1 MHMNNLI
8 PVSNSFDSNGQ
19 TYYTIGNYVDIYEI
33 SSIAFGPN
41 TIDIK
46 TFSIPPNIKNVILLD
61 GFNQEVPQ
69 NYFPN
74 TVTTIIIHNISKPLS
89 IGSLSNIK
97 NIYLKDGFNHPLESG
112 IIPTSIQKLYLSPNF
127 NQKLFSSS
135 SIPNSIVLEIFY
147 SDPFDHTIFNNLN
160 INNIKLLKQ

>member
-8 PVSNSFDSNGQ
+8 PVSDSFNYNGQ

-46 TFSIPPNIKNVILLD
+46 SFSIPSNIKHVILLD
-61 GFNQEVPQ
+61 EFNQEIPKD
-69 NYFPN
+69 YFPN
-74 TVTTIIIHNISKPLS
+74 TVTTITINNISKPLA

-97 NIYLKDGFNHPLESG
+97 NVYLNDGFNHPIESG
-112 IIPTSIQKLYLSPNF
+112 ILPTTIQKLFLSSNL
-127 NQKLFSSS
+127 NCKLFSSN
-135 SIPNSIVLEIFY
+135 SIPDSRPLEIFY
-147 SDPFDHTIFNNLN
+147 SEPFNHSFFNNLKN
-160 INNIKLLKQ
+160 NNIKLVKQ